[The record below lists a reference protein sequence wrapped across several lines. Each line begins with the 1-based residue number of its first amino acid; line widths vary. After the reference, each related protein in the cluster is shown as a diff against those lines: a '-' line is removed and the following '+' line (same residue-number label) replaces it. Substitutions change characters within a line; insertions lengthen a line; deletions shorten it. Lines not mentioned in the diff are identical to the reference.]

1 MYKIFS
7 FLHINRLNLGLQFCK
22 LLTDE
27 WTWVSCRLMLVLN
40 CSGSSRGTRK
50 GYNKLAGEESE
61 VNNVNC
67 TAPQCVVQ
75 ESSGPGH
82 GPGPGGPDSSDT
94 DSNCTDLE
102 LEEEISDDSDYG
114 EYTSHWRAYSF
125 SFVPLGRYSISMQ
138 VGKNS

>member
-1 MYKIFS
+1 
-7 FLHINRLNLGLQFCK
+7 
-22 LLTDE
+22 
-27 WTWVSCRLMLVLN
+27 VVLN

-61 VNNVNC
+61 VANVNC

-82 GPGPGGPDSSDT
+82 GPGPGDPDSSDT
-94 DSNCTDLE
+94 NSNCSDLE

-114 EYTSHWRAYSF
+114 KYSNIEHQRPH
-125 SFVPLGRYSISMQ
+125 STRSQIVSGDGPVKVNCTDVRKKLVSPSSG
-138 VGKNS
+138 

>member
-1 MYKIFS
+1 
-7 FLHINRLNLGLQFCK
+7 
-22 LLTDE
+22 
-27 WTWVSCRLMLVLN
+27 VVLD

-61 VNNVNC
+61 VANVNC

-82 GPGPGGPDSSDT
+82 GPGPGDPDSSDT
-94 DSNCTDLE
+94 NSNCSDLE

-114 EYTSHWRAYSF
+114 KYSN
-125 SFVPLGRYSISMQ
+125 SEHQRPHSTRSQIVPGDGPVKVNCTDVREKHVLPSSG
-138 VGKNS
+138 

>member
-1 MYKIFS
+1 
-7 FLHINRLNLGLQFCK
+7 
-22 LLTDE
+22 
-27 WTWVSCRLMLVLN
+27 MLVLN
-40 CSGSSRGTRK
+40 SSGSSRGTRK
-50 GYNKLAGEESE
+50 GYNKLAGEEPE

-114 EYTSHWRAYSF
+114 KYTNHWHAY
-125 SFVPLGRYSISMQ
+125 
-138 VGKNS
+138 